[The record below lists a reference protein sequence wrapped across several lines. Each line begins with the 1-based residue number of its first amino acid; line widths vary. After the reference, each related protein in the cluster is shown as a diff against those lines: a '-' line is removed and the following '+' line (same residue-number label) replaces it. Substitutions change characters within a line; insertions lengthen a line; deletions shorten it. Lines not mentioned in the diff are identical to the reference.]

1 MTHQLPSTGRDARA
15 YLKRE
20 NAKWPPYLVQVPKEL
35 WPSTATSNTERIE
48 VWRSRQYVV
57 QVFSETDGVERL
69 SIIRTEL
76 LPNGRFAENITWD
89 ELQEIKTE
97 TGRGG
102 KFAVEIFPASND
114 LVNVA
119 NMRHLWVLPEAPAFA
134 WRRKP

>member
-1 MTHQLPSTGRDARA
+1 MTTSEARA

-20 NAKWPPYLVQVPKEL
+20 NAKWPPYLVLIPKVV
-35 WPSTATSNTERIE
+35 WPPSEDAKAERIE
-48 VWRSRQYVV
+48 VWRSSQYVV
-57 QVFSETDGVERL
+57 QVFAEADGIERL
-69 SIIRTEL
+69 SVIRTEIL
-76 LPNGRFAENITWD
+76 LNGRFAENITWD

-119 NMRHLWVLPEAPAFA
+119 NMQHLWVLPEAPAFA